1 MLEINPGLIIWTI
14 ITFLILLTLL
24 KKFAWKP
31 IINALER
38 REQHIHDLVEKAE
51 KKAQEAEFIASENK
65 KKIEEAEMKSALIL
79 KEARELGEKIKSEI
93 IERANQQARHMLEQ
107 AKAEIER
114 EKEAALIRL
123 RSEVADLA
131 ILAAKKVVGDTLDEN
146 LHKKLID
153 SYLDELPRN

>member
-14 ITFLILLTLL
+14 VTFLILLALL

-31 IINALER
+31 LLDALER
-38 REQHIHDLVEKAE
+38 REEHIHSSIERAE
-51 KKAQEAEFIASENK
+51 KMAQEAELLASENR
-65 KKIEEAEMKSALIL
+65 KKIEEAETKSSLIL

-93 IERANQQARHMLEQ
+93 IEKANQQARNLIEQ

-131 ILAAKKVVGDTLDEN
+131 ILAAKKVVGETLNDDAQR
-146 LHKKLID
+146 KLID
-153 SYLDELPRN
+153 SYLDELPKN